1 MSREKPDLN
10 EWMNLIQRKTKIQRP
25 EEESRLIQILKKNQH
40 PSIQKNP
47 ESWIDQT
54 YPKIQFQEDPIQEHP
69 NPKNQTN

>member
-25 EEESRLIQILKKNQH
+25 KEESYLIQILKKNQKSKH
-40 PSIQKNP
+40 PKNQ
-47 ESWIDQT
+47 ESQIDQT
-54 YPKIQFQEDPIQEHP
+54 YHKIQFQEDPIQEHP